1 MSRDILDAMTVL
13 AKEKG
18 IAPEK
23 LRLALEDAL
32 LSAYKKQP
40 DRAKYARV
48 ELDPETADFRVIEL
62 IIPERLEAHLI
73 VETIDEGT
81 TYDPETGE
89 MVEPQDP
96 EIDPAK
102 FEEYKDQITEQDV
115 TPGDFGRIAA
125 QTAKQ
130 VILQRIREAE
140 RDMMF
145 EEYRDRVG
153 ELITGIVQQ
162 SDSRYTLVQLRE
174 RVEALL
180 PKSEQVE
187 GERYDHS
194 QRVKAVIKEVSP
206 STKGPS
212 IIVSRRDPELIKKLF
227 ELEVPEIA
235 DGLVEIANVAREPGY
250 RSKIAVVSHADGVDP
265 VGACVGPRGSRVRM
279 VVSELRGEKIDII
292 PYNDE
297 PARFVAKA
305 LSPARVREVLVDDDG
320 KQATVIVPDD
330 QLSLA
335 IGREGQ
341 NARLAARL
349 TGWRIDIKSESE
361 FAAEE
366 QESGYEEEETQGR
379 CAAVMS
385 TGRRCPNAA
394 LPGSRY
400 CGLDSHQA
408 LANQPTD
415 EIARRRG
422 RLARTRARPSRA
434 DAGADGVVVARRGA
448 RPRTR
453 CRRPPSRRRPHS
465 RRAAALRGLRHA
477 GGEGRSAAR
486 RARRRARRGR
496 PRAAPPGPRRLR
508 LRPRVRG
515 ARAAARRLPALVS
528 LGGASRSR
536 PRKLNRLM
544 AKVRVHELAKAH
556 DMSSQDVL
564 AKLRA
569 RRHRGQGARLGRR
582 RRPGD
587 GRDRGPAAADQRR
600 RQGGRQGRR
609 AAAAAGPDDPPR
621 PAAAARDLRPPAAVR
636 AAREPGRQARAGQR
650 RPAARAAPRAAAAAA
665 RRPPPRRP
673 PAADGTRS
681 RRRARQ
687 AAPDALVAVGRAR
700 ARRARPRWPAPRRH
714 RLAGLAPH
722 ARPAAAA
729 AAPPAPRAP
738 PPRHVRRH
746 GRPARRGGRD
756 AHRSRSRELRLDRQ
770 GHRRVDGRARC
781 PRSSRSS

>member
-1 MSRDILDAMTVL
+1 MSREILEAMTAL
-13 AKEKG
+13 AREKG
-18 IAPEK
+18 ISEEK
-23 LRLALEDAL
+23 LMLALEDAL

-40 DRAKYARV
+40 GAARYARV
-48 ELDPETADFRVIEL
+48 EMDRETGDFRVIRY

-102 FEEYKDQITEQDV
+102 FEQYRDQIDEVDD
-115 TPGDFGRIAA
+115 TPDDFGRIAA

-140 RDMMF
+140 RDMMY

-180 PKSEQVE
+180 PKSEQVD

-194 QRVKAVIKEVSP
+194 QRIKAVIKEVSP

-320 KQATVIVPDD
+320 KQATVVVPDD

-349 TGWRIDIKSESE
+349 TGWRIDIRSETE
-361 FAAEE
+361 FATEE
-366 QESGYEEEETQGR
+366 QDSGYAQEETSGR
-379 CAAVMS
+379 CAAILAN
-385 TGRRCPNAA
+385 GRRCPNAA

-400 CGLDSHQA
+400 CGLESHQA
-408 LANQPTD
+408 LEGTGSDYVGGPPAEEPEPEEQPAEQD
-415 EIARRRG
+415 AVVEDAVAVESEA
-422 RLARTRARPSRA
+422 LAEPDLEPAPEASA
-434 DAGADGVVVARRGA
+434 
-448 RPRTR
+448 PE
-453 CRRPPSRRRPHS
+453 
-465 RRAAALRGLRHA
+465 
-477 GGEGRSAAR
+477 GE
-486 RARRRARRGR
+486 
-496 PRAAPPGPRRLR
+496 LDDDD
-508 LRPRVRG
+508 
-515 ARAAARRLPALVS
+515 LPAPAETS
-528 LGGASRSR
+528 GEPAEEPAS
-536 PRKLNRLM
+536 
-544 AKVRVHELAKAH
+544 
-556 DMSSQDVL
+556 
-564 AKLRA
+564 
-569 RRHRGQGARLGRR
+569 
-582 RRPGD
+582 
-587 GRDRGPAAADQRR
+587 
-600 RQGGRQGRR
+600 
-609 AAAAAGPDDPPR
+609 
-621 PAAAARDLRPPAAVR
+621 
-636 AAREPGRQARAGQR
+636 
-650 RPAARAAPRAAAAAA
+650 
-665 RRPPPRRP
+665 
-673 PAADGTRS
+673 
-681 RRRARQ
+681 
-687 AAPDALVAVGRAR
+687 
-700 ARRARPRWPAPRRH
+700 
-714 RLAGLAPH
+714 
-722 ARPAAAA
+722 
-729 AAPPAPRAP
+729 
-738 PPRHVRRH
+738 
-746 GRPARRGGRD
+746 
-756 AHRSRSRELRLDRQ
+756 
-770 GHRRVDGRARC
+770 
-781 PRSSRSS
+781 